1 MLHHDVV
8 TFFQAVGYRISSMP
22 RKRVF
27 CDFEIPQR
35 RYRSTSRRSCAT
47 ELRHCSAL
55 KALVHTQARSR
66 HAHSQ
71 LSQFSHSILF
81 LEASAKARRH
91 NEKKGDARKRG
102 RKQKLVLVN
111 PSKWIDKRPT
121 PDVSPTQTYSPQTRF

>member
-1 MLHHDVV
+1 MPCFIMMLSRSFKLLATESAACRVNEYSV
-8 TFFQAVGYRISSMP
+8 TSKFRN
-22 RKRVF
+22 
-27 CDFEIPQR
+27 
-35 RYRSTSRRSCAT
+35 RSTSRRSCAT

-81 LEASAKARRH
+81 LDAPAKARRH
-91 NEKKGDARKRG
+91 NKKKGDARKRG

-121 PDVSPTQTYSPQTRF
+121 PDVSPT

>member
-27 CDFEIPQR
+27 CDFEIPQ
-35 RYRSTSRRSCAT
+35 
-47 ELRHCSAL
+47 RHCSAL

-81 LEASAKARRH
+81 LEAPAKARRH
-91 NEKKGDARKRG
+91 NKKKGDARKRG

-121 PDVSPTQTYSPQTRF
+121 PDVSPTQAYSPQTRF